1 MIISEMSE
9 AEEYGIATTL
19 DEIRSSNRI
28 MFCHLRRLIDE
39 EVPWHEIPTRMKE
52 LDDEHTPLSEFNY
65 NNFYYL

>member
-19 DEIRSSNRI
+19 DEIRSSNRT
-28 MFCHLRRLIDE
+28 MFCHLRKLIDE
-39 EVPWHEIPTRMKE
+39 ETPWHEIPARMKE
-52 LDDEHTPLSEFNY
+52 MDNEHTPLSEFNY